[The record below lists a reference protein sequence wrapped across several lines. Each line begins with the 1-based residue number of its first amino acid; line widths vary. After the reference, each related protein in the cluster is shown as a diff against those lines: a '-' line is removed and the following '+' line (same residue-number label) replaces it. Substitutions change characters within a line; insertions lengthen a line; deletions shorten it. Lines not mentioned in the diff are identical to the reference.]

1 MLYIILFFLFV
12 AFAIY
17 AFTRKKKL
25 SRKRLTNSWHELL
38 MEHVAFYKRLE
49 PKQRTHFRKR
59 MQAFLDEVYV
69 EGVEIGLSE
78 LDYVLVAASAVIPV
92 FGFGDWQYNNLGGV
106 LIYPSSFNEEL
117 KFHDTAADK
126 RILGMVGTGQF
137 EGQMILSKKAL
148 HHGFSNKTDKQNTGI
163 HEFIH
168 LIDKTDGFTDGIPE
182 RLLDNEY
189 SIPWLNL
196 MHTQMEAIY
205 DNKSDIRAY
214 GGTNKQE
221 FFAVVSEYFFERPF
235 LFKRKHPELHKILSE
250 CFETE
255 SYAKQK

>member
-1 MLYIILFFLFV
+1 MVYIILFILFV

-17 AFTRKKKL
+17 AFTRNKKK
-25 SRKRLTNSWHELL
+25 STARATKDWHQLL
-38 MEHVAFYKRLE
+38 MEHVAFYKRLDRE
-49 PKQRTHFRKR
+49 KQAHFRKR

-92 FGFGDWQYNNLGGV
+92 FGFGDWHYSNLGGV
-106 LIYPSSFNEEL
+106 LIYPSSFNEDL
-117 KFHDTAADK
+117 KFHDEAADK

-148 HHGFSNKTDKQNTGI
+148 HHGFSNKTDKLNTGV
-163 HEFIH
+163 HEFVH

-182 RLLDNEY
+182 RLMEHQY
-189 SIPWLNL
+189 AVPWLNL
-196 MHTQMEAIY
+196 MHSQMEKIH
-205 DNKSDIRAY
+205 DKKSDIRAY

-255 SYAKQK
+255 TYV